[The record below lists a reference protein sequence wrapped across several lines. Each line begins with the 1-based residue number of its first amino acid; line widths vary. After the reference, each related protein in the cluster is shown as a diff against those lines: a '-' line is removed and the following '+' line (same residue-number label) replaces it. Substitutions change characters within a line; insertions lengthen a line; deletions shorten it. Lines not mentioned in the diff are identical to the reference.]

1 MRSKLF
7 KCFMALILLFTLL
20 PFSAPAEAASNLKV
34 HFINVGQG
42 DSTLIQTPNG
52 KNYLID
58 GGKKGQGKV
67 VTAYLKKNGVK
78 KLNAVIA
85 THPDAD
91 HIGGLI
97 TVIKSFKV
105 SAVYAPKVSH
115 TSQTY
120 KEFLSAVKSKELKIK
135 TAKQGVKINTGT
147 KAVSLSFIAPVKT
160 YNKTD
165 LNNWSAVLLLKHN
178 QKKFLFMGDAE
189 TKAENDMIK
198 QKVLSKVDVLKVG
211 HHGAKNTTSTNFL
224 KKVSP
229 KYAVISVGK
238 NSYGHPTS
246 EVWNR
251 LKARKITTYRTDK
264 SKNVVFTSTGKKVT
278 VKTVK

>member
-1 MRSKLF
+1 MFSKVF
-7 KCFMALILLFTLL
+7 KTFLALILLIGLL
-20 PFSAPAEAASNLKV
+20 PFSAPAEAASKNLKV

-42 DSTLIQTPNG
+42 DSALIQTPNG

-78 KLNAVIA
+78 KLDAVIA

-97 TVIKSFKV
+97 TVINSFKV

-120 KEFLSAVKSKELKIK
+120 KDFLKAVKSKKLTIK
-135 TAKQGVKINTGT
+135 TAKKGVKINTGT
-147 KAVSLSFIAPVKT
+147 SAVSLSFIAPVKS
-160 YNKTD
+160 YGKD

-189 TKAENDMIK
+189 TQAENDMIS

-211 HHGAKNTTSTNFL
+211 HHGAKNTTSTAFL

-251 LKARKITTYRTDK
+251 LKARKMTIYRTDK
-264 SKNVVFTSTGKKVT
+264 SKNIVFTSTGKKIT

>member
-1 MRSKLF
+1 MRSKILKSF
-7 KCFMALILLFTLL
+7 LALILLISFI
-20 PFSAPAEAASNLKV
+20 PFSAPVEAASNLKV
-34 HFINVGQG
+34 HYMNVGQG

-67 VTAYLKKNGVK
+67 VTAYLKKQGVK
-78 KLNAVIA
+78 KLDAVIA

-120 KEFLSAVKSKELKIK
+120 KEFLTAVKGKKLSIK
-135 TAKQGVKINTGT
+135 TAKQGVKIATGT
-147 KAVSLSFIAPVKT
+147 SAVTLTFLAPVKT

-189 TKAENDMIK
+189 TKAENDMISK
-198 QKVLSKVDVLKVG
+198 KLLSKVDVLKVG

-238 NSYGHPTS
+238 NGYGHPTS
-246 EVWNR
+246 EVLNR
-251 LKARKITTYRTDK
+251 LKARKITVYRTDK
-264 SKNVVFTSTGKKVT
+264 SKNIIFTSTGKKLT